1 MNDKPRNLTKVTK
14 VISDI
19 VAFNVLGYN
28 VSDITVGNTERKKF
42 YDDARGQR
50 EKII

>member
-14 VISDI
+14 VRSDI
-19 VAFNVLGYN
+19 VAFKVLGYN
-28 VSDITVGNTERKKF
+28 VSDITVGNTERKNF